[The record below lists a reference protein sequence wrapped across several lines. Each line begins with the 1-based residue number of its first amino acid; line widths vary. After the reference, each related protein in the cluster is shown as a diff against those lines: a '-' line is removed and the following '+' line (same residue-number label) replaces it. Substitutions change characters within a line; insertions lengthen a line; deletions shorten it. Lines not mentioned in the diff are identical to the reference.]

1 MKIHSK
7 FHYVRNVIYEVV
19 CHPKISGMLLCKSK
33 IADQFREQA
42 LFGGKIWP
50 NDKIKKE
57 NYFGAVASNA
67 INSFSAFYLSSQKS
81 SMKKYYSISTPLTCC
96 LQSCLF
102 VLCCRL
108 SSYMSLKN
116 LWLLN
121 KKLETTEGRVGTL
134 SRNSDA
140 STRSFNGLPAE
151 PGRASI
157 NPSLSQGKISTLP
170 ENVQ

>member
-1 MKIHSK
+1 MMKNQK
-7 FHYVRNVIYEVV
+7 KNHYPENVIW
-19 CHPKISGMLLCKSK
+19 L
-33 IADQFREQA
+33 
-42 LFGGKIWP
+42 
-50 NDKIKKE
+50 NDRIKKE
-57 NYFGAVASNA
+57 NYFGSVVYDT
-67 INSFSAFYLSSQKS
+67 INLFSTLHLSIQKS

-108 SSYMSLKN
+108 PSYMSLKN
-116 LWLLN
+116 LCLLN
-121 KKLETTEGRVGTL
+121 KKLETMDERVGTL
-134 SRNSDA
+134 SRNFNA
-140 STRSFNGLPAE
+140 STRNFNGLPAE

>member
-1 MKIHSK
+1 M
-7 FHYVRNVIYEVV
+7 V

-33 IADQFREQA
+33 IANQFREQA
-42 LFGGKIWP
+42 LFGGKIWL

-108 SSYMSLKN
+108 PSYMSLKKPFDYWTKS
-116 LWLLN
+116 LKPRTGELVRYQEILM
-121 KKLETTEGRVGTL
+121 LQPG
-134 SRNSDA
+134 A
-140 STRSFNGLPAE
+140 STGYRRSQAALV
-151 PGRASI
+151 SI
-157 NPSLSQGKISTLP
+157 HHCLK
-170 ENVQ
+170 VKY